1 MIAMQNNKHA
11 RLTDKKKYLLF
22 SQLYSLLSS
31 GLSFSRSF
39 DLLIQGEKKRKD
51 AEVFKGVYQ
60 KILVG
65 NEFWKSMELSGSF
78 TDLDCGVIRIGEET
92 GKIDQ
97 SLSFLSDYY
106 RKKNEQRRM
115 LVGAL
120 SYPAVIVVTA
130 MLVLFFMITVVVPM
144 FEQVYTRMG
153 GSLPE
158 ITRFM
163 LRLSSHFPAFV
174 VVAGFLVLSFVVI
187 KLMYGKTEKYRRLSS
202 GFLLHIPLIGR
213 LVRTHYQAQFCRLLY
228 LLVSSD
234 VPLLR
239 SLTML
244 ESIIGFY
251 PYSRSFARIAE
262 GLRRGQSFS
271 ENMEQFQDIY
281 GNKLVTLIRVGEE
294 TNCLDKMLLA
304 QANDITSELEHELK
318 QLGNV
323 LEPVLIL
330 GIGVIVAF
338 VLIAMYMPMFQLGQT
353 IN

>member
-1 MIAMQNNKHA
+1 MILTNSKHT
-11 RLTDKKKYLLF
+11 RITDKKKYLLF
-22 SQLYSLLSS
+22 SQLHSLLGS
-31 GLSFSRSF
+31 GLSFSRAF
-39 DLLIQGEKKRKD
+39 DLLIQGEKKKKD
-51 AEVFKGVYQ
+51 AEVFRKVYQ
-60 KILVG
+60 LILVG
-65 NEFWKSMELSGSF
+65 NEFWKSMELSESF
-78 TDLDCGVIRIGEET
+78 ADLDCGVIRIGEET

-97 SLSFLSDYY
+97 SLQFLSEYY

-120 SYPAVIVVTA
+120 SYPIVIVVTA

-144 FEQVYTRMG
+144 FEQVYSRMG

-158 ITRFM
+158 ITQFM
-163 LRLSSHFPAFV
+163 LRISAQFPVFFTLTGLAILS
-174 VVAGFLVLSFVVI
+174 LVTI
-187 KLMYGKTEKYRRLSS
+187 KLLYGKTETYRRITSTI
-202 GFLLHIPLIGR
+202 LLRTPLIGH
-213 LVRTHYQAQFCRLLY
+213 LVRTHYQAQFCKLLY

-239 SLTML
+239 SLNML

-262 GLRRGQSFS
+262 GLQRGESFS
-271 ENMEQFQDIY
+271 ENMEKFIDIY

-294 TNCLDKMLLA
+294 TNCLDKMLAA
-304 QANDITSELEHELK
+304 QANDITAELEHELK

-323 LEPVLIL
+323 LEPALIL
-330 GIGVIVAF
+330 GVGGIVAF